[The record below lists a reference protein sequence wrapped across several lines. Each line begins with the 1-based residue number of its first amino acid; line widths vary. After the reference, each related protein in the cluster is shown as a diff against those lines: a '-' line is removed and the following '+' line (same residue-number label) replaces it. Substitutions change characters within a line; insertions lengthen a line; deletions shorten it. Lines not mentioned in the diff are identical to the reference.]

1 MVVRMVRIEPNRG
14 NGRGSLARLGSA
26 SSFRSLSCRQLPSW
40 FLISFRFHNCCLW
53 LALISATSSTTR
65 AWSRALVPAT
75 TTRPLATA
83 ATVCPKTPSSCWRT
97 TRTCPRWFTRPS
109 STSRSSLAARL
120 RTIWR
125 SPSPRPARRGRVQL
139 LERQSIRRSRQA
151 THARPVQEGLAQT
164 GSLFGTPLD

>member
-1 MVVRMVRIEPNRG
+1 MAIRVARCGFHRPPRFPPLLSTISLNIRQAVDRLLLNGVCISFRAVEGCSAKNCRISFCIYITILTMVVRMVRIEPNRG

-65 AWSRALVPAT
+65 AWSRALAPAT
-75 TTRPLATA
+75 TTLALATA

-97 TRTCPRWFTRPS
+97 TRTCPR
-109 STSRSSLAARL
+109 
-120 RTIWR
+120 I
-125 SPSPRPARRGRVQL
+125 
-139 LERQSIRRSRQA
+139 
-151 THARPVQEGLAQT
+151 
-164 GSLFGTPLD
+164 